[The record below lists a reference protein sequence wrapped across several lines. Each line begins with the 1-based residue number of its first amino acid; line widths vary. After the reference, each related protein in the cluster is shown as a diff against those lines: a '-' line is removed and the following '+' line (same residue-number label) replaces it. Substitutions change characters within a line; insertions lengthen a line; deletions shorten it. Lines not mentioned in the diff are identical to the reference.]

1 MRIIS
6 PNKEQLE
13 FMRGIW
19 DDVLID
25 QVNRGEL
32 LSHAVID
39 FEEEK
44 LIAIYVLDVFGNM
57 ISVVNYFCVPEYE
70 EDYGIHTVVF
80 DDILGI
86 AEATEIDSIIV
97 PDDAFGYYRLKNYLD
112 DYGFK
117 KETESKLVTEKVDN
131 IVKVIPERADAGVK
145 SLSEATAA
153 DKKAVRNLIK
163 EIFEVEIGKDELD
176 KVFDQECSS
185 LYVND
190 GKVKAIALASY
201 AGDHVYLDYLY
212 ASKDAVTPGMTTVRK
227 SASTALEKYGKGTKF
242 ETLIASAESE
252 KLAKKLIPNGEYK
265 DFSFYRWNIA

>member
-86 AEATEIDSIIV
+86 AEATEYNFFQD
-97 PDDAFGYYRLKNYLD
+97 
-112 DYGFK
+112 
-117 KETESKLVTEKVDN
+117 
-131 IVKVIPERADAGVK
+131 
-145 SLSEATAA
+145 
-153 DKKAVRNLIK
+153 DKK
-163 EIFEVEIGKDELD
+163 D
-176 KVFDQECSS
+176 K
-185 LYVND
+185 
-190 GKVKAIALASY
+190 
-201 AGDHVYLDYLY
+201 
-212 ASKDAVTPGMTTVRK
+212 
-227 SASTALEKYGKGTKF
+227 
-242 ETLIASAESE
+242 
-252 KLAKKLIPNGEYK
+252 
-265 DFSFYRWNIA
+265 